1 MYEHC
6 FKGHSARTRSKLR
19 TSNVPLV
26 GFFGEVYHPL
36 GVIDLSV
43 TMGEPDKY
51 KKMLVEFA
59 IVKCHSPYNAILGRT
74 RMRILRAVG
83 DSYLTQKSSHNGN
96 QQGGPSRMQTN
107 QGNIK
112 LYEGDAMAPSYGVA
126 HKDKGK
132 GDTPGPGRPMQKRP
146 QG

>member
-1 MYEHC
+1 MPFALQCDPGKDTDEKPWGSRFH
-6 FKGHSARTRSKLR
+6 
-19 TSNVPLV
+19 
-26 GFFGEVYHPL
+26 HPFN
-36 GVIDLSV
+36 DQV
-43 TMGEPDKY
+43 T
-51 KKMLVEFA
+51 
-59 IVKCHSPYNAILGRT
+59 NGR
-74 RMRILRAVG
+74 
-83 DSYLTQKSSHNGN
+83 QSSHNGN

-112 LYEGDAMAPSYGVA
+112 LYEGDAMAPSYGAA